1 MPAGLSGIK
10 AISAGVNFSLALK
23 DDGTVVAWGCTSEG
37 LTPPAGL
44 PGLVAISAG
53 GEHALAM
60 TAVP

>member
-1 MPAGLSGIK
+1 LSGVK
-10 AISAGVNFSLALK
+10 AISAGDKFSLALK
-23 DDGTVVAWGCTSEG
+23 DDGTVVAWGCISEG

-44 PGLVAISAG
+44 PGLVAISGG